1 MNIVFVL
8 GKYPGVGGVEK
19 VTSILANCFCSD
31 GHHVSIVAFDDTDKN
46 SCKSDILDEE
56 IAIHYLSSPVHKNGN
71 IARLRNILLND
82 KTDIIINQ
90 WCVPFMVARMCR
102 KAMKGMNCSLISVHH
117 NLPNNNARIKDIEL
131 RLDKGIGS
139 RVLNIMKLAIVKAVS
154 RVSLR
159 LSYDMSDS
167 FVVLSERFFPM
178 TEDFIMKK
186 NAKKLIAINNPLT
199 IDFPDHESPKDSN
212 VIIYVGRIE
221 YNQKRTF
228 RVVDIWREIEDRHPD
243 WSMVIVG
250 DGPDK
255 SDLQSRIDNYGLKR
269 IRITGFTNPVP
280 YYEKASILLLTSEY
294 EGFGLVIV
302 EGMCH
307 GVVPIVYGSYPAA
320 FDIVDDEKNGFITHM
335 PYSQEEHC
343 ELLESLISN
352 PQLRNEMASAAI
364 EKAKSFSLASTVQKW
379 YELFSQHAG

>member
-1 MNIVFVL
+1 
-8 GKYPGVGGVEK
+8 
-19 VTSILANCFCSD
+19 
-31 GHHVSIVAFDDTDKN
+31 
-46 SCKSDILDEE
+46 
-56 IAIHYLSSPVHKNGN
+56 
-71 IARLRNILLND
+71 
-82 KTDIIINQ
+82 
-90 WCVPFMVARMCR
+90 MVARMCR